1 MNEGCNG
8 GWALFHGI
16 FAENANLISEKC
28 APYQA
33 TTAKWSCGDFK
44 HCKPIAKVNKSYYVG
59 GYNFKPTV
67 EMIQKEIMMKG
78 PIVTEFRTNDVF

>member
-16 FAENANLISEKC
+16 FAENANLISENC

-44 HCKPIAKVNKSYYVG
+44 HCKPVAKVNKSYYIG
-59 GYNFKPTV
+59 GYNF
-67 EMIQKEIMMKG
+67 
-78 PIVTEFRTNDVF
+78 